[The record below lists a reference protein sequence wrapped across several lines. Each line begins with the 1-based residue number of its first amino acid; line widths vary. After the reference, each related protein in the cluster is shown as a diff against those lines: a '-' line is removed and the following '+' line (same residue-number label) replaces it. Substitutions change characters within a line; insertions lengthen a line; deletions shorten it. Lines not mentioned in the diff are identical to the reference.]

1 MSLKVIIADDHAMVR
16 EGIKALLEKRGREM
30 EVAGEAADGREL
42 LELARRT
49 PADVYVIDVG
59 MPHLNGLEAAS
70 RLLRRNSGARIVCL
84 GMECDREAVRKAVI
98 AGVRAY
104 VLKEN
109 TAAELMKAIYA
120 VARGGSYFS
129 SQVSALVP
137 VGPAAG
143 GAPELPDQAGRLTSK
158 EREIIQLIAEGLAD
172 KEISRRLSISR
183 NTVHAHRNNIS
194 RKLDIHKQTDLVR
207 FAIRE
212 KIAAV

>member
-1 MSLKVIIADDHAMVR
+1 MALKIIIADDHAIVR

-49 PADVYVIDVG
+49 PADVYVIDVA
-59 MPHLNGLEAAS
+59 MPRLNGLEAAS

-84 GMECDREAVRKAVI
+84 GMDCDRETVRKAV
-98 AGVRAY
+98 ASGVRAY

-120 VARGGSYFS
+120 AARGGSYFS
-129 SQVSALVP
+129 PQVSALVP

-143 GAPELPDQAGRLTSK
+143 GAPEPPDQAGRLTSK

-172 KEISRRLSISR
+172 KEISRRLRISR

>member
-1 MSLKVIIADDHAMVR
+1 MAVKVIVADDHAIVR
-16 EGIKALLEKRGREM
+16 EGIRALLEKRGREI
-30 EVAGEAADGREL
+30 EVVGEAADGMEL
-42 LELARRT
+42 LELSSRT
-49 PADVYVIDVG
+49 PADVYVIDVA

-70 RLLRRNSGARIVCL
+70 RLLRRNRGARIVCL
-84 GMECDREAVRKAVI
+84 GMDCDRDAVRKAVRT
-98 AGVRAY
+98 GVRAY

-120 VARGGSYFS
+120 AARGGSYFS
-129 SQVSALVP
+129 PQVSALIP
-137 VGPAAG
+137 GGSG
-143 GAPELPDQAGRLTSK
+143 GALEPVDQSGRLTSK

-172 KEISRRLSISR
+172 KEISRRLRISR
-183 NTVHAHRNNIS
+183 NTVHAHRNNIA